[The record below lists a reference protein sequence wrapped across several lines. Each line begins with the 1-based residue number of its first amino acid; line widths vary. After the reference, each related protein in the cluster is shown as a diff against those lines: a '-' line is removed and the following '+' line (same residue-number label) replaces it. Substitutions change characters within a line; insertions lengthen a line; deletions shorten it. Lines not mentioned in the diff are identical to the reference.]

1 MATVAKAIHDHIL
14 RYEAGLAAAPTS
26 LGGES
31 SISSTDSALPSNV
44 APEMENGVSQEIFR
58 FLNKNR
64 RSAAADFLNS
74 IIPRPSS
81 TMAPIADTAPAKK
94 HRHLLRYIRANRYAE
109 RAQLRRKSHKYH
121 TAVRTGQYL
130 NSTPLYIAE
139 ASAVCTY
146 DFRMVQTQRHL
157 VECLRIVAIIRRTN
171 HRRLPGRK
179 REIIFT
185 VIPADLESQ
194 PAMIIHGPTG
204 INQIISRLSAR
215 R

>member
-1 MATVAKAIHDHIL
+1 MAAMPI
-14 RYEAGLAAAPTS
+14 S
-26 LGGES
+26 FGGEAS
-31 SISSTDSALPSNV
+31 VSSTDTALPSNV
-44 APEMENGVSQEIFR
+44 ALEMENGVSCGNFQISQQKPAVCHSS
-58 FLNKNR
+58 FLELHYTEAFEHNG
-64 RSAAADFLNS
+64 
-74 IIPRPSS
+74 
-81 TMAPIADTAPAKK
+81 PITDTAPAKK
-94 HRHLLRYIRANRYAE
+94 HRHLLRYIRTNRYAE
-109 RAQLRRKSHKYH
+109 SAQLRRKSHKYH

-157 VECLRIVAIIRRTN
+157 VESLWIVSIIRRTD

-194 PAMIIHGPTG
+194 QAMIIHGPTG